1 MRFFY
6 CTNDLYV
13 LLFNYKFRQNKGSKM
28 TLITPEQAKAAQAH
42 FQQEVATSISE
53 LISENKK
60 QFKLMQD
67 GEVVVLKSNNTS
79 IADWDVFLLISRIGK
94 ELHVKGV
101 PLNKSEQVSGSRE
114 LIFDFLVHKASQG
127 QSIFE
132 LVYNLKKDKIT
143 SQTYDDFSSVITH

>member
-28 TLITPEQAKAAQAH
+28 TSITPEQAKAAQAH

-79 IADWDVFLLISRIGK
+79 ITDWDVFLLISRIGK
-94 ELHVKGV
+94 ELHIKGV

>member
-1 MRFFY
+1 
-6 CTNDLYV
+6 
-13 LLFNYKFRQNKGSKM
+13 M
-28 TLITPEQAKAAQAH
+28 TSITPEQAKAAQAH

-79 IADWDVFLLISRIGK
+79 IADWDVFLLISRISK

>member
-1 MRFFY
+1 
-6 CTNDLYV
+6 
-13 LLFNYKFRQNKGSKM
+13 M
-28 TLITPEQAKAAQAH
+28 TSITPEQAKAAQAH
-42 FQQEVATSISE
+42 FQKEVATSISD

-94 ELHVKGV
+94 ELHIKGV

-127 QSIFE
+127 QSIFD

>member
-1 MRFFY
+1 
-6 CTNDLYV
+6 
-13 LLFNYKFRQNKGSKM
+13 M
-28 TLITPEQAKAAQAH
+28 TSITPEQAKAAQAH
-42 FQQEVATSISE
+42 FQKEVAASISE

-114 LIFDFLVHKASQG
+114 VIFDFLVHKASQW
-127 QSIFE
+127 QSIFD

>member
-1 MRFFY
+1 
-6 CTNDLYV
+6 
-13 LLFNYKFRQNKGSKM
+13 M
-28 TLITPEQAKAAQAH
+28 TSITPEQAKTAQAH
-42 FQQEVATSISE
+42 FQKEVATSISE

-79 IADWDVFLLISRIGK
+79 ITDWNVFLLISRIGK

-101 PLNKSEQVSGSRE
+101 SLNKSEQVSGSRE

>member
-1 MRFFY
+1 
-6 CTNDLYV
+6 
-13 LLFNYKFRQNKGSKM
+13 M
-28 TLITPEQAKAAQAH
+28 TSITPEQAKAAQAH
-42 FQQEVATSISE
+42 FQKEVATSISD

-114 LIFDFLVHKASQG
+114 VIFDFLVHKASQG
-127 QSIFE
+127 QSIFD

>member
-1 MRFFY
+1 
-6 CTNDLYV
+6 
-13 LLFNYKFRQNKGSKM
+13 M
-28 TLITPEQAKAAQAH
+28 TSITPEQAKAAQAH
-42 FQQEVATSISE
+42 FQKEVATSISD

-114 LIFDFLVHKASQG
+114 VIFDFLVHKASQG

-132 LVYNLKKDKIT
+132 LFYNLKKDKIT

>member
-1 MRFFY
+1 
-6 CTNDLYV
+6 
-13 LLFNYKFRQNKGSKM
+13 M
-28 TLITPEQAKAAQAH
+28 TSITPEQAKAAQAH
-42 FQQEVATSISE
+42 FQKEVATSISD

-101 PLNKSEQVSGSRE
+101 PLNKSEQVSGSKE
-114 LIFDFLVHKASQG
+114 VIFDFLVHKASQG
-127 QSIFE
+127 QSIFD

>member
-1 MRFFY
+1 
-6 CTNDLYV
+6 
-13 LLFNYKFRQNKGSKM
+13 M
-28 TLITPEQAKAAQAH
+28 TSITPEQAKAAQAH
-42 FQQEVATSISE
+42 FQKEVATSISE

-114 LIFDFLVHKASQG
+114 VIFDFLVHKASQG

-143 SQTYDDFSSVITH
+143 SQTYDDFSSVIKH

>member
-1 MRFFY
+1 
-6 CTNDLYV
+6 
-13 LLFNYKFRQNKGSKM
+13 M
-28 TLITPEQAKAAQAH
+28 TSITPEQAKAAQAH

-114 LIFDFLVHKASQG
+114 VIFDFLVHKASQG
-127 QSIFE
+127 QSIFD

>member
-1 MRFFY
+1 
-6 CTNDLYV
+6 
-13 LLFNYKFRQNKGSKM
+13 M
-28 TLITPEQAKAAQAH
+28 TSITPEQAKAAQAH

-79 IADWDVFLLISRIGK
+79 IADWDVFLLILRIGK

-114 LIFDFLVHKASQG
+114 VIFDFLVHKASQG

>member
-1 MRFFY
+1 
-6 CTNDLYV
+6 
-13 LLFNYKFRQNKGSKM
+13 M
-28 TLITPEQAKAAQAH
+28 TSITPEQAKAAQAH
-42 FQQEVATSISE
+42 FQKEVATSISD

-114 LIFDFLVHKASQG
+114 VIFDFLVHKASQW

>member
-1 MRFFY
+1 
-6 CTNDLYV
+6 
-13 LLFNYKFRQNKGSKM
+13 M
-28 TLITPEQAKAAQAH
+28 TSITPEQAKAAQAH
-42 FQQEVATSISE
+42 FQKEVATSISD

>member
-1 MRFFY
+1 
-6 CTNDLYV
+6 
-13 LLFNYKFRQNKGSKM
+13 M
-28 TLITPEQAKAAQAH
+28 TSITPEQAKAAQAH
-42 FQQEVATSISE
+42 FQKEVATSISE

-114 LIFDFLVHKASQG
+114 VIFDFLVHKASQG
-127 QSIFE
+127 QSIFD

>member
-1 MRFFY
+1 
-6 CTNDLYV
+6 
-13 LLFNYKFRQNKGSKM
+13 M
-28 TLITPEQAKAAQAH
+28 TSITPEQAKAAQAH
-42 FQQEVATSISE
+42 FQKEVATSISE

-79 IADWDVFLLISRIGK
+79 ITDWDVFLLISRIGK

>member
-1 MRFFY
+1 
-6 CTNDLYV
+6 
-13 LLFNYKFRQNKGSKM
+13 M
-28 TLITPEQAKAAQAH
+28 TSITPEQAKAAQAH
-42 FQQEVATSISE
+42 FQKEVATSISE

-79 IADWDVFLLISRIGK
+79 ITDWDVFLLISRIGK

-143 SQTYDDFSSVITH
+143 NQTYDDFSSVITH

>member
-1 MRFFY
+1 
-6 CTNDLYV
+6 
-13 LLFNYKFRQNKGSKM
+13 M
-28 TLITPEQAKAAQAH
+28 TSITPEQAKAAQAH
-42 FQQEVATSISE
+42 FQKEVATSISE

-127 QSIFE
+127 QSIFD

>member
-1 MRFFY
+1 
-6 CTNDLYV
+6 
-13 LLFNYKFRQNKGSKM
+13 M
-28 TLITPEQAKAAQAH
+28 TSITPEQAKAAQAH
-42 FQQEVATSISE
+42 FQKEVATSISD

-127 QSIFE
+127 QSIFD

>member
-1 MRFFY
+1 
-6 CTNDLYV
+6 
-13 LLFNYKFRQNKGSKM
+13 M
-28 TLITPEQAKAAQAH
+28 TSITPEQAKAAQAH
-42 FQQEVATSISE
+42 FQKEVATSISE

-114 LIFDFLVHKASQG
+114 VIFDFLVHKASQG

-143 SQTYDDFSSVITH
+143 NQTYDDFSSVIKH

>member
-1 MRFFY
+1 
-6 CTNDLYV
+6 
-13 LLFNYKFRQNKGSKM
+13 M
-28 TLITPEQAKAAQAH
+28 TSITPEQAKAAQAH
-42 FQQEVATSISE
+42 FQKEVATSISE
-53 LISENKK
+53 LILENKK

-79 IADWDVFLLISRIGK
+79 ITDWDVFLLISRIGK

-114 LIFDFLVHKASQG
+114 VIFDFLVHKASQG

>member
-1 MRFFY
+1 
-6 CTNDLYV
+6 
-13 LLFNYKFRQNKGSKM
+13 M
-28 TLITPEQAKAAQAH
+28 TSITPEQAKAAQAH
-42 FQQEVATSISE
+42 FQKEVATSISE

-114 LIFDFLVHKASQG
+114 VIFDFLVHKASQG
-127 QSIFE
+127 QNIFD

>member
-1 MRFFY
+1 
-6 CTNDLYV
+6 
-13 LLFNYKFRQNKGSKM
+13 M
-28 TLITPEQAKAAQAH
+28 TSITPEQAKAAQAH
-42 FQQEVATSISE
+42 FQKEVATSISD

-94 ELHVKGV
+94 ELHIKGV

>member
-1 MRFFY
+1 
-6 CTNDLYV
+6 
-13 LLFNYKFRQNKGSKM
+13 M
-28 TLITPEQAKAAQAH
+28 TSITPEQAKAAQAH
-42 FQQEVATSISE
+42 FQKEVATSISE

>member
-1 MRFFY
+1 
-6 CTNDLYV
+6 
-13 LLFNYKFRQNKGSKM
+13 M
-28 TLITPEQAKAAQAH
+28 TSITPEQAKAAQAH
-42 FQQEVATSISE
+42 FQKEVATSISE

-79 IADWDVFLLISRIGK
+79 ITDWDVFLLISRVGK
-94 ELHVKGV
+94 ELYVKGV

>member
-1 MRFFY
+1 
-6 CTNDLYV
+6 
-13 LLFNYKFRQNKGSKM
+13 
-28 TLITPEQAKAAQAH
+28 
-42 FQQEVATSISE
+42 
-53 LISENKK
+53 
-60 QFKLMQD
+60 MQD

-127 QSIFE
+127 QSIFD

>member
-1 MRFFY
+1 
-6 CTNDLYV
+6 
-13 LLFNYKFRQNKGSKM
+13 M
-28 TLITPEQAKAAQAH
+28 TSITPEQAKAAQAH
-42 FQQEVATSISE
+42 FQKEVATSISE

-79 IADWDVFLLISRIGK
+79 ITDWDVFLLISRIGK

-114 LIFDFLVHKASQG
+114 VIFDFLVHKASQE

>member
-1 MRFFY
+1 
-6 CTNDLYV
+6 
-13 LLFNYKFRQNKGSKM
+13 M
-28 TLITPEQAKAAQAH
+28 TSITPEQAKAAQAH

>member
-1 MRFFY
+1 
-6 CTNDLYV
+6 
-13 LLFNYKFRQNKGSKM
+13 M
-28 TLITPEQAKAAQAH
+28 TSITPEQTKAAQAH
-42 FQQEVATSISE
+42 FQKEVATSISE

-114 LIFDFLVHKASQG
+114 VIFDFLVHKASQG

>member
-1 MRFFY
+1 
-6 CTNDLYV
+6 
-13 LLFNYKFRQNKGSKM
+13 M
-28 TLITPEQAKAAQAH
+28 TSITPEQAKAAQAH
-42 FQQEVATSISE
+42 FQKEVATSISE

-94 ELHVKGV
+94 ELHIKGV

-114 LIFDFLVHKASQG
+114 VIFDFLVHKASQG

-143 SQTYDDFSSVITH
+143 SQTYDDFSSVIKH

>member
-1 MRFFY
+1 
-6 CTNDLYV
+6 
-13 LLFNYKFRQNKGSKM
+13 M
-28 TLITPEQAKAAQAH
+28 TSITPEQAKAAQAH
-42 FQQEVATSISE
+42 FQKEVATSISD

-114 LIFDFLVHKASQG
+114 VIFDFLVHKASQG

-143 SQTYDDFSSVITH
+143 NQTYDDFSSVITH

>member
-1 MRFFY
+1 
-6 CTNDLYV
+6 
-13 LLFNYKFRQNKGSKM
+13 M
-28 TLITPEQAKAAQAH
+28 TSITPEQAKAAQAH

-114 LIFDFLVHKASQG
+114 VIFDFLVHKASQG

>member
-1 MRFFY
+1 
-6 CTNDLYV
+6 
-13 LLFNYKFRQNKGSKM
+13 M
-28 TLITPEQAKAAQAH
+28 TSITPEQAKAAQAH
-42 FQQEVATSISE
+42 FQKEVATSISD

-79 IADWDVFLLISRIGK
+79 ITDWDVFLLISRIGK

-143 SQTYDDFSSVITH
+143 NQTYDDFSSVITH

>member
-1 MRFFY
+1 
-6 CTNDLYV
+6 
-13 LLFNYKFRQNKGSKM
+13 M
-28 TLITPEQAKAAQAH
+28 TSITPEQAKAAQAH
-42 FQQEVATSISE
+42 FQKEVATSISD

-114 LIFDFLVHKASQG
+114 VIFDFLVHKASQG

>member
-1 MRFFY
+1 
-6 CTNDLYV
+6 
-13 LLFNYKFRQNKGSKM
+13 M
-28 TLITPEQAKAAQAH
+28 TSITPEQAKAAQAH
-42 FQQEVATSISE
+42 FQKEVATSISD

-114 LIFDFLVHKASQG
+114 VIFDFLVHKASQG
-127 QSIFE
+127 QSIFDM
-132 LVYNLKKDKIT
+132 VYNLKKDKIT

>member
-1 MRFFY
+1 
-6 CTNDLYV
+6 
-13 LLFNYKFRQNKGSKM
+13 M
-28 TLITPEQAKAAQAH
+28 TSITPEQAKAAQAH
-42 FQQEVATSISE
+42 FQKEVATSISD

-94 ELHVKGV
+94 ELHIKGV

-114 LIFDFLVHKASQG
+114 VIFDFLVHKASQG
-127 QSIFE
+127 QSVFD

>member
-1 MRFFY
+1 
-6 CTNDLYV
+6 
-13 LLFNYKFRQNKGSKM
+13 M
-28 TLITPEQAKAAQAH
+28 TSITPEQAKAAQAH
-42 FQQEVATSISE
+42 FQKEVATSISE

-101 PLNKSEQVSGSRE
+101 SLNKSEQVSGSRE

-127 QSIFE
+127 QSIFD

>member
-1 MRFFY
+1 
-6 CTNDLYV
+6 
-13 LLFNYKFRQNKGSKM
+13 M
-28 TLITPEQAKAAQAH
+28 TSITPEQAKAAQAH
-42 FQQEVATSISE
+42 FQKEVATSISE

-114 LIFDFLVHKASQG
+114 VIFDFLVHKASQG

>member
-1 MRFFY
+1 
-6 CTNDLYV
+6 
-13 LLFNYKFRQNKGSKM
+13 M

-42 FQQEVATSISE
+42 FQKEVATSISD

-114 LIFDFLVHKASQG
+114 VIFDFLVHKASQG